1 MKFISTIRDNLSINR
16 LWHIITLIIVI
27 ALPSALVVQKIHWLF
42 TSPLILGE
50 PSISELIIYSFSLVL
65 IFGAMY
71 ALAYASYKLTQSPLL
86 SASILTWLCLSFEYV
101 SSVTIYCYTGVG
113 ALLSIKA
120 VLAFLSG
127 ALMLRVMKF
136 VEGKKFPKTE
146 RI

>member
-1 MKFISTIRDNLSINR
+1 MKFIPINR
-16 LWHIITLIIVI
+16 LWNIIALIIIIT
-27 ALPSALVVQKIHWLF
+27 LPSALVVQKIHWLF

-101 SSVTIYCYTGVG
+101 SSVTIYFYTGVG
-113 ALLSIKA
+113 ASASLSIKS
-120 VLAFLSG
+120 VLVLLSG
-127 ALMLRVMKF
+127 MLILGVMKF
-136 VEGKKFPKTE
+136 VEGKKFTKTE